1 MPRPPCVSLFSQAR
15 TCLCC
20 AIAAAV
26 LGCGER
32 TQPQQPDPLAAPPVD
47 SSRIGSLEQVLS
59 WKHRREQ
66 QADLDGDGQPEA
78 IVLAADV
85 TIDARG
91 APLWEDGHR
100 WAVWAQG
107 KGAPTLLYAAF
118 VPNGHVE
125 AAVLTADPQ
134 GRRHVLVQERTPGQL
149 RALVV
154 AYERPGAARS
164 VSAAHYQVEQWLP
177 ALHAPR

>member
-1 MPRPPCVSLFSQAR
+1 MSRPAFDSLFSQAR
-15 TCLCC
+15 LCLCC

-26 LGCGER
+26 LGCSER
-32 TQPQQPDPLAAPPVD
+32 TEPPQANPLLAPPVD
-47 SSRIGSLEQVLS
+47 TSRIGSFEQVLS
-59 WKHRREQ
+59 WKHRRVQ
-66 QADLDGDGQPEA
+66 QADLDGDAQPEA

-85 TIDARG
+85 QLDARG

-100 WAVWAQG
+100 WAVWAEG

-125 AAVLTADPQ
+125 AAVLSADSQ
-134 GRRHVLVQERTPGQL
+134 GRRHVLVEERTPAQV

-177 ALHAPR
+177 ALHAR